1 MLLKQ
6 RILAGL
12 RDGSITLAFRR
23 WHRPMVRGSSQFLSP
38 VGMIAV
44 DEIREIGR
52 TGISEQDARQ
62 AGFRSRAAL
71 LDELDS
77 FGPGPIYRI
86 SLRVAGPDPRKRL
99 RQQHRLTEGEL
110 AGVARRLSRVDAA
123 SRRGPWTLQTLR
135 LIESKPAVRAAD
147 LARLQSLE
155 TLDFKRDVRK
165 LKTLGLTESLE
176 IGYQLSPRGRVVLQH
191 LTRNL
196 SSLSVLRIPL
206 SVPANANSTH
216 IDRGGARQARKTDDG
231 KLKTGVKGPTRCRW
245 AQTPLGIVYHD
256 QEWGTPVHDDRTLF
270 EFLTLEGA
278 QAGLSWETILRKRP
292 AYVDAFAGF
301 DPARVAKFTPA
312 KVALL
317 LGNPGIVRN
326 RLKIESAVRNAK
338 AFLAVQREFGSFDAY
353 VWTFVGGSPRVNRWR
368 LPKQVP
374 ARTEESDAL
383 SRDLKKRGF
392 SFIGSTI
399 CYAFMQAVGMVNDH
413 TTDCF
418 RHAAV
423 IGLATTKW
431 SS

>member
-12 RDGSITLAFRR
+12 GDGSITLAFRR
-23 WHRPMVRGSSQFLSP
+23 WHRPMVRGGSQFLSP
-38 VGMIAV
+38 VGTIAV

-52 TGISEQDARQ
+52 AGISERDARQ
-62 AGFRSRAAL
+62 AGFASRAAL
-71 LDELDS
+71 LDELDP

-86 SLRVAGPDPRKRL
+86 SLRLAGPDPRKRL

-110 AGVARRLSRVDAA
+110 ADVARRLSRLDAA
-123 SRRGPWTLQTLR
+123 SRRGPWTVQTLR

-147 LARLQSLE
+147 LALSQSLE

-191 LTRNL
+191 LTQTRN
-196 SSLSVLRIPL
+196 SSSP
-206 SVPANANSTH
+206 
-216 IDRGGARQARKTDDG
+216 RKTDEG
-231 KLKTGVKGPTRCRW
+231 ELKTAAKGPTRCRW

-292 AYVDAFAGF
+292 AYVEAFAGF

-312 KVALL
+312 KVARL

-368 LPKQVP
+368 LPRQVP

-418 RHAAV
+418 RHAGKAK
-423 IGLATTKW
+423 TQK
-431 SS
+431 